1 MRRAPLSGRLGLAQ
15 GLLRA
20 LRDGAWP
27 RTVMRAAD
35 RQVIALETDE
45 AFGPR
50 PHKVVVHYPGLGE
63 SFEMALLPEY
73 MKGRRRPSVGLA
85 RTPLRRVGKIAQAR

>member
-20 LRDGAWP
+20 LRDGARP
-27 RTVMRAAD
+27 RAARRGAD
-35 RQVIALETDE
+35 RQVIALETGE
-45 AFGPR
+45 AFGHR
-50 PHKVVVHYPGLGE
+50 VRKVVVHYPGLGE
-63 SFEMALLPEY
+63 SFEMTLLPEY
-73 MKGRRRPSVGLA
+73 TKGRWRPSAGLA